1 MLSTLVQ
8 LRLQNSVLK
17 PCESRGKGAPGSGF
31 SREGR
36 HTRERDHSTHAP
48 SMLQP
53 HVPSMLQPHAPSVL
67 QPHAPSILQ
76 LYVPSILQLHAPFI
90 LQPHALAKEITF
102 GFSENK
108 RQLCV
113 FNCLSLSAMSYS
125 LRSPSSSSPY
135 SLLLVLVLLCCT
147 AGLKPSVGLTHAKE
161 ALSHIPW
168 PFHTFIFEMES
179 L

>member
-48 SMLQP
+48 S
-53 HVPSMLQPHAPSVL
+53 VL

-76 LYVPSILQLHAPFI
+76 LYVPSILRLHAPFI

-108 RQLCV
+108 RQRCV
-113 FNCLSLSAMSYS
+113 FSNCLSLSAMSYS
-125 LRSPSSSSPY
+125 LRSSSSSSPY
-135 SLLLVLVLLCCT
+135 SLLFVLVLLCCT
-147 AGLKPSVGLTHAKE
+147 AGLKPSVGLTRAKE